1 MYEIVLDAPGKNAIS
16 TAVLE
21 GLERELEQA
30 AGEPVLLTGARDA
43 FSAGL
48 NLVEVAS
55 FDPDGLDG
63 FLALLDRAC
72 ARLFDYPG
80 VTVAWVNGHAIAGG
94 SVLALC
100 CDHRVGT
107 DNPKVKLGLNETAL
121 GVTFPPLIQRICEHR
136 LGPRL
141 APEVMLGAGLFGP
154 ERAVELGILHRLGSR
169 EDAVAEVERRAAHP
183 SDAYAA
189 TKALL
194 QQGVTGLDEATL
206 SKIRTAMMEI
216 WTGDEF
222 RARIQ
227 AALGR

>member
-1 MYEIVLDAPGKNAIS
+1 MHEILLDAPGKNAIS

-21 GLERELEQA
+21 GLEQQLEQA
-30 AGEPVLLTGARDA
+30 AGEPVLLTGAGDA

-48 NLVEVAS
+48 NLVEVAG
-55 FDPDGLDG
+55 FDPSGLDG
-63 FLALLDRAC
+63 FLSLLDRVC
-72 ARLFDYPG
+72 AKLFDYPG

-107 DNPKVKLGLNETAL
+107 ENPKVKLGLNETAL

-154 ERAVELGILHRLGSR
+154 EKAIELGILHRLGTR
-169 EDAVAEVERRAAHP
+169 EDAEAEVARRAGHP
-183 SDAYAA
+183 AGAYAA
-189 TKALL
+189 TKAIL
-194 QQGVTGLDEATL
+194 QRGVTGMSDGDLAKARADSMTL
-206 SKIRTAMMEI
+206 
-216 WTGDEF
+216 WTGDDF
-222 RARIQ
+222 RARIE